1 MASELVSTERH
12 GAITVIRLNRPP
24 ANAIDIELGRQ
35 FQSAF
40 DVAVDSEPGALVL
53 TGTGRFFSSGLDLR
67 VVPTYPPSEQHDM
80 LRTLNRFVGRLY
92 ACPIPVVGAVN
103 GHAIAGGLV
112 LALAADYR
120 IGPTQ
125 DALFGLTEARAGIPF
140 PAAPMVV
147 VQAELAPSDV
157 RHATLYAR
165 NFGPEEARA
174 RGVFDELQPADR
186 VLERAIE
193 VARDLASMPADGYR
207 RIKHQFRRAAIE
219 RIEQLIATDADPM
232 LEGWLSPEALK
243 ASAAILDGPRGS

>member
-1 MASELVSTERH
+1 MASDLVSTERH

-24 ANAIDIELGRQ
+24 ANAIDMELGRQ
-35 FQSAF
+35 FQAAF
-40 DVAVDSEPGALVL
+40 DAAVEGEPAALVL
-53 TGTGRFFSSGLDLR
+53 TGTGRFFSGGLDLK
-67 VVPTYPPSEQHDM
+67 VVPTYPRSEQQAF
-80 LRTLNRFVGRLY
+80 LRILNRFIGRLY
-92 ACPIPVVGAVN
+92 ACPVPLVGAIN
-103 GHAIAGGLV
+103 GHAIAGAFI
-112 LALAADYR
+112 LALTTDYR
-120 IGPTQ
+120 IGPSN
-125 DALFGLTEARAGIPF
+125 DSLFGLTEARAGIPF

-147 VQAELAPSDV
+147 LQAELAPSDV
-157 RHATLYAR
+157 RHAVLYAR

-174 RGVFDELQPADR
+174 RGVFDELQPAAK

-207 RIKHQFRRAAIE
+207 RIKHQLRRAAID